1 MPLMDPRKSRTPPA
15 PAHSVSA
22 SLTQTMHSGSLLYPT
37 LTPAPPAGADALYNS
52 KDTVGKTDGYQF
64 WLVVNAALTAVCLL

>member
-1 MPLMDPRKSRTPPA
+1 MNAWTRVKVTPP
-15 PAHSVSA
+15 PC
-22 SLTQTMHSGSLLYPT
+22 
-37 LTPAPPAGADALYNS
+37 AGADALYGS